1 MVFHE
6 PDSLTPSSLPSG
18 DVGSA
23 VELLEEV
30 YTRPGSTS
38 PSMSFVFRKV
48 LEEGKEEAVDK
59 CKTHTHSY
67 VCEDFTSTRCFSWS
81 RWSSEENKHQKPS
94 CWWMAK

>member
-59 CKTHTHSY
+59 CKTHTHTQLSLRGLY
-67 VCEDFTSTRCFSWS
+67 VHSLLFLVQMVE
-81 RWSSEENKHQKPS
+81 
-94 CWWMAK
+94 